1 MLTGAIGATPSLCL
15 YNVRAGQ
22 AALARGPQVAFVRGL
37 ALKDWKRPSVE
48 ELTVPRESWAKVN
61 KGRPKKS
68 AFLGNLPKP
77 MCCCFIS

>member
-48 ELTVPRESWAKVN
+48 ELTVPRESWATVN
-61 KGRPKKS
+61 
-68 AFLGNLPKP
+68 
-77 MCCCFIS
+77 

>member
-1 MLTGAIGATPSLCL
+1 MNLAEKNSSAGIFGMLTGAVGATPSLCL

-22 AALARGPQVAFVRGL
+22 AALARGPLVAGVRGL

-61 KGRPKKS
+61 
-68 AFLGNLPKP
+68 
-77 MCCCFIS
+77 

>member
-1 MLTGAIGATPSLCL
+1 MQTGAIGATLSLCL

-22 AALARGPQVAFVRGL
+22 AALGRGPLVAFVRGL

-61 KGRPKKS
+61 
-68 AFLGNLPKP
+68 
-77 MCCCFIS
+77 